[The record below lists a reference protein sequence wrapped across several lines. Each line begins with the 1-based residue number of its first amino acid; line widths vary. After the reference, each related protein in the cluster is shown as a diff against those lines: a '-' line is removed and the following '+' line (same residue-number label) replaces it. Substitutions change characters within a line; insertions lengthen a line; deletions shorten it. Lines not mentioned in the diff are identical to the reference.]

1 MEAKR
6 KGKIVQIALLVL
18 ILCASQPMSSAQC
31 TQQPPNGA
39 SSLAPGSI
47 AYYSIDSTIT
57 SLPALSTETSPA
69 AQIIAAFA
77 AWTAANT
84 QPGGDGITFVQASGT
99 QTASV
104 IVTADSGTSSTDATY
119 VGETLTPIG
128 VISAANPATIT
139 FYPNSVIPN
148 TSTNFFQA
156 LQTGYSTAYLQA
168 ALHEIAHLQGIGDY
182 NPESSAPPP
191 GPNTSVVIPFLGV
204 NDINNTYQKTGPTP
218 CDVQQAKTSSAAIAA
233 AAAASR
239 SGGGGGGPT
248 KGDPPVP
255 PDQPPG
261 SGSGSGGNG
270 SWDGSATY
278 ITYMDIPGTIDET

>member
-1 MEAKR
+1 
-6 KGKIVQIALLVL
+6 L
-18 ILCASQPMSSAQC
+18 S
-31 TQQPPNGA
+31 
-39 SSLAPGSI
+39 PGSI
-47 AYYSIDSTIT
+47 VYYSIDSTIT
-57 SLPALSTETSPA
+57 LLPALSTETSPA

-77 AWTAANT
+77 GWSAANT

-99 QTASV
+99 QPVSV
-104 IVTADSGTSSTDATY
+104 IVNADLSYTGSTAGQTFF
-119 VGETLTPIG
+119 PIG
-128 VISAANPATIT
+128 LITPANHATIT
-139 FYPNSVIPN
+139 FYPNAVFSG
-148 TSTNFFQA
+148 TSTTNLYQA
-156 LQTGYSTAYLQA
+156 LQTGYSTVYLQA
-168 ALHEIAHLQGIGDY
+168 ALHEIAHVQGIGDY